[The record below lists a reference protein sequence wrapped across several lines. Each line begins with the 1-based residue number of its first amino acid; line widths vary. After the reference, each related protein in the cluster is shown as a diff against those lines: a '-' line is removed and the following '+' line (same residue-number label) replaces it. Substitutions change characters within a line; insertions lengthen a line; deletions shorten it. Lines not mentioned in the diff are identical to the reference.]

1 MYCPTDKAVI
11 YFLKG
16 VNMEFN
22 DKIEKY
28 KRLAVK
34 KPKYYVSIGDLYS
47 DDGDFKTATI
57 YYQKAVDNGVLA
69 YTVLGDTWGYRSQ
82 YKKAFDVYTEGA
94 NKGEA
99 ECFARL
105 GFCYETGYVK
115 IDIQKAIEC
124 YAKASDLGVATAAR
138 SLGDL
143 YYFNTPIED
152 SEIENVKNALKCY
165 ERAFYLGDIEVA
177 KKIGFIYLNNEE
189 LKDVPKAIEWY
200 EKGLS
205 LGEYSLNFDLAY
217 VYLNDRFVPHDYKKG
232 LKYLLD
238 GVHHN
243 DPESLYMYAR
253 VRETGMYKV
262 EPDKKAYIY
271 YLKKAAALGQDDALL
286 DLGYYYYKKGKYD
299 DALDCFAQCEL
310 EVVGLYWAIAT
321 ICETQKADYK
331 NALFYYQMAMEMDFP
346 DAIERMA
353 EAYLGDELGLERD
366 EKTALKLFKRAA
378 KLGNAAA
385 QYNLGMAYACG
396 YYGVTADKDK
406 AIYWLKKSAHGENP
420 MACLQMGLYYF
431 YTVQTESAY
440 KKAFDLFTDAYNFG
454 EDQAIIN
461 IGLCYL
467 QGKGVERNPKEAVKC
482 FKEAAKTANS
492 GIAYYNLGICYENGF
507 GVRKD
512 YKKAIEAYKN
522 ATENGER
529 QGLVAIKNVYLKMNE
544 KKE

>member
-1 MYCPTDKAVI
+1 
-11 YFLKG
+11 
-16 VNMEFN
+16 MEGLN
-22 DKIEKY
+22 DKIKKY
-28 KRLAVK
+28 ERLAVK
-34 KPKYYVSIGDLYS
+34 KPKYYVFIGDLYT
-47 DDGDFKTATI
+47 DDADFKNATI

-69 YTVLGDTWGYRSQ
+69 YTLLGDTWGYRSQ
-82 YKKAFDVYTEGA
+82 YKKAFDVYAEGA

-105 GFCYETGYVK
+105 GFCYENGYVK
-115 IDIQKAIEC
+115 TDIQKAIEN
-124 YAKASDLGVATAAR
+124 YAKASDLGVAAAAR
-138 SLGDL
+138 SLGEL
-143 YYFNTPIED
+143 YYFNTPIEKPWV
-152 SEIENVKNALKCY
+152 ENFKNALKYY
-165 ERAFYLGDIEVA
+165 ERAFYLGDVQIA
-177 KKIGFIYLNNEE
+177 KKIGFIYLYNKE
-189 LKDVPKAIEWY
+189 LKDVQKAIKYY

-205 LGEYSLNFDLAY
+205 LGDHSLNFDLAY
-217 VYLNDRFVPHDYKKG
+217 VYLDDRFVSPDYEKG

-299 DALDCFAQCEL
+299 DALDCFAVCDL
-310 EVVGLYWAIAT
+310 DAVGVYWAMAT
-321 ICETQKADYK
+321 ICEEQKKDYK
-331 NALFYYQMAMEMDFP
+331 NALFYYRMAAEMNMP

-353 EAYLGDELGLERD
+353 EAYLGDELGLKKD

-396 YYGVTADKDK
+396 YYGLTADKEK
-406 AIYWLKKSAHGENP
+406 ALFWLKKSAKGENP
-420 MACLQMGLYYF
+420 MACVQVGLYYF
-431 YTVQTESAY
+431 YTVATKSAY
-440 KKAFDLFTDAYNFG
+440 KKAFELFNEAYRLG
-454 EDQAIIN
+454 EEQAIIN

-467 QGKGVERNPKEAVKC
+467 QGKGIKENKKEAVKC
-482 FKEAAKTANS
+482 FKIAAEKQNS
-492 GIAYYNLGICYENGF
+492 GVAYHNLGICYENGF
-507 GVRKD
+507 GVKKD
-512 YKKAIEAYKN
+512 YKKAIEMYGKAV
-522 ATENGER
+522 ENGEKA
-529 QGLVAIKNVYLKMNE
+529 GLEGIKSVYVKMGE

>member
-1 MYCPTDKAVI
+1 MNTI
-11 YFLKG
+11 
-16 VNMEFN
+16 N
-22 DKIEKY
+22 DKIKRY
-28 KRLAVK
+28 KQLAVK

-47 DDGDFKTATI
+47 DDGDFKTATT
-57 YYQKAVDNGVLA
+57 YYRKAVDNGVLA

-115 IDIQKAIEC
+115 IDIQKAIEY
-124 YAKASDLGVATAAR
+124 YAKASDLGVAAAAR
-138 SLGDL
+138 SLGEL
-143 YYFNTPIED
+143 YYFNTPIEN
-152 SEIENVKNALKCY
+152 SEIENVKNALKYY

-217 VYLNDRFVPHDYKKG
+217 VYLNDRFVPHDYEKG

-271 YLKKAAALGQDDALL
+271 YLKKAAALGQEDALL
-286 DLGYYYYKKGKYD
+286 DLGYYYFEKNDYD
-299 DALDCFAQCEL
+299 KALDCFAECEL
-310 EVVGLYWAIAT
+310 DDARLYWSIAI
-321 ICETQKADYK
+321 ICEAKKQDYK
-331 NALFYYQMAMEMDFP
+331 NALRYYQLSMEDDYP

-366 EKTALKLFKRAA
+366 EKTALKLFKKAA

-396 YYGVTADKDK
+396 YYGVTPDKEK
-406 AIYWLKKSAHGENP
+406 AVFWLKKSAKGENP
-420 MACLQMGLYYF
+420 MACVQMGLYNL
-431 YTVQTESAY
+431 YTVKTDKAY
-440 KKAFDLFTDAYNFG
+440 KKAFEYFQNAYYLG
-454 EDQAIIN
+454 EEEAVIN
-461 IGLCYL
+461 LGLCYL
-467 QGKGVERNPKEAVKC
+467 QGKGVEKNSKEAVKC
-482 FKEAAKTANS
+482 FAKAAKRTNS
-492 GIAYYNLGICYENGF
+492 GVAYYNLGLCYENGF

-512 YKKAIEAYKN
+512 YKKAIEAYGK
-522 ATENGER
+522 AVENGESA
-529 QGLVAIKNVYLKMNE
+529 GLVAIKNLYLKMNGTTE
-544 KKE
+544 KKD

>member
-1 MYCPTDKAVI
+1 MSTENA
-11 YFLKG
+11 
-16 VNMEFN
+16 
-22 DKIEKY
+22 KIKKY
-28 KRLAVK
+28 KQLAEK
-34 KPKYYVSIGDLYS
+34 KPKYYALIGDLYS
-47 DDGDFKTATI
+47 DDGDFKTATT

-69 YTVLGDTWGYRSQ
+69 YTVLGDTWGYLSQ
-82 YKKAFDVYTEGA
+82 YKKAFDAYTEGA

-124 YAKASDLGVATAAR
+124 YAKASDLGVAAAAR
-138 SLGDL
+138 SLGEL

-152 SEIENVKNALKCY
+152 SEIENVKNALKYY

-205 LGEYSLNFDLAY
+205 LGDHSLNFDLAC

-232 LKYLLD
+232 LAYLAD
-238 GVHHN
+238 GVKHN
-243 DPESLYMYAR
+243 DPESLYMQAR
-253 VRETGMYKV
+253 IYEEGWYGI
-262 EPDKKAYIY
+262 EPDEKKYIH
-271 YLKKAAALGQDDALL
+271 YLKKAANLCQDDALL

-299 DALDCFAQCEL
+299 DALDCFAQCDL
-310 EVVGLYWAIAT
+310 DDVGVYWCMAT
-321 ICETQKADYK
+321 IYETKKADYQ
-331 NALFYYQMAMEMDFP
+331 NALSYYQMAMEMDFP

-353 EAYLGDELGLERD
+353 EAYLGDELGLEKD

-396 YYGVTADKDK
+396 YYGLTADKDK
-406 AIYWLKKSAHGENP
+406 ALHWLEKSVKGENP
-420 MACLQMGLYYF
+420 SACLQMGLYYY
-431 YTVQTESAY
+431 YTVKTEAAY
-440 KKAFDLFTDAYNFG
+440 KKAFELFTDAYNLG
-454 EDQAIIN
+454 EDEAIIN

-467 QGKGVERNPKEAVKC
+467 QGNGVKEDKKEAVKC
-482 FKEAAKTANS
+482 FKTAANKYES
-492 GIAYYNLGICYENGF
+492 SLGFYNLGICYENGF
-507 GVRKD
+507 GIRQD
-512 YKKAIEAYKN
+512 YKKAIEMYGKSV
-522 ATENGER
+522 ELGEKT
-529 QGLVAIKNVYLKMNE
+529 GLEAIKRVYSKMNINAYRA
-544 KKE
+544 

>member
-1 MYCPTDKAVI
+1 MDT
-11 YFLKG
+11 L
-16 VNMEFN
+16 NT
-22 DKIEKY
+22 KIEKY

-34 KPKYYVSIGDLYS
+34 KPKYYVSIGDLYM
-47 DDGDFKTATI
+47 DEADFKTATT

-82 YKKAFDVYTEGA
+82 YKKAFNAYTEGA

-124 YAKASDLGVATAAR
+124 YAKASDLGVAAAAR
-138 SLGDL
+138 SLGEL

-152 SEIENVKNALKCY
+152 SEIENVKNALKYY

-205 LGEYSLNFDLAY
+205 LGECSLNFDLAY

-232 LKYLLD
+232 LAYLLD
-238 GVHHN
+238 GVEHN

-271 YLKKAAALGQDDALL
+271 YLKKAATLGQDDALL
-286 DLGYYYYKKGKYD
+286 DLGYYYFEKNDYD
-299 DALDCFAQCEL
+299 KALDCFAECEL
-310 EVVGLYWAIAT
+310 DDARLYWSIAI
-321 ICETQKADYK
+321 ICESKKQDYK
-331 NALFYYQMAMEMDFP
+331 NALAYYQMAMEMDFP

-353 EAYLGDELGLERD
+353 EAYLGDELGLEKD

-378 KLGNAAA
+378 KLSNAAA

-396 YYGVTADKDK
+396 YYGLTADKDK
-406 AIYWLKKSAHGENP
+406 AIYWLKKSVKGENP
-420 MACLQMGLYYF
+420 MACLQVGLYYF

-440 KKAFDLFTDAYNFG
+440 KKAFGLFTDAYNFG

-482 FKEAAKTANS
+482 FKEAARTANS

-512 YKKAIEAYKN
+512 FKKAIEAYKN
-522 ATENGER
+522 ATEYGER

>member
-1 MYCPTDKAVI
+1 MNNTA
-11 YFLKG
+11 
-16 VNMEFN
+16 N
-22 DKIEKY
+22 DKIKKY
-28 KRLAVK
+28 ERLAVK
-34 KPKYYVSIGDLYS
+34 KPKYYVSVGDLYS

-124 YAKASDLGVATAAR
+124 YLKASDLGVAAAAR

-152 SEIENVKNALKCY
+152 SEIENVKNALKYY

-286 DLGYYYYKKGKYD
+286 DLGYYYYNKGKYD
-299 DALDCFAQCEL
+299 DALDCFALCDL
-310 EVVGLYWAIAT
+310 DYVGVYWCMAT
-321 ICETQKADYK
+321 IYETKKADYK

-353 EAYLGDELGLERD
+353 EAYLGDELGLEKD

-396 YYGVTADKDK
+396 YYGVTPDREK
-406 AIYWLKKSAHGENP
+406 AIYWLKKSVKGENP
-420 MACLQMGLYYF
+420 SACLQVGLYYY
-431 YTVQTESAY
+431 YTVKTKAAY
-440 KKAFDLFTDAYNFG
+440 KKAFELFTDAYNLG
-454 EDQAIIN
+454 EYEAIIN

-467 QGKGVERNPKEAVKC
+467 QGNGVKEDKKEAVKC
-482 FKEAAKTANS
+482 FKNAAEKCSS
-492 GIAYYNLGICYENGF
+492 GVAYHNLGICYENGF
-507 GVRKD
+507 GVRKN
-512 YKKAIEAYKN
+512 YRKAIETYGKAV
-522 ATENGER
+522 ENGEKA
-529 QGLVAIKNVYLKMNE
+529 GLEAIKNVYAKMTAE
-544 KKE
+544 KKSV

>member
-1 MYCPTDKAVI
+1 ME
-11 YFLKG
+11 
-16 VNMEFN
+16 NMN
-22 DKIEKY
+22 AKIQKY
-28 KRLAVK
+28 QKLAKK
-34 KPKYYVSIGDLYS
+34 KPKYYVSIGDLYM
-47 DDGDFKTATI
+47 DEADFNNAAKF
-57 YYQKAVDNGVLA
+57 YQKAVDNGVLA

-124 YAKASDLGVATAAR
+124 YVKASDLGVAAAAR

-152 SEIENVKNALKCY
+152 SEIENVKNALKYY
-165 ERAFYLGDIEVA
+165 ERAFYLGDVQIA

-205 LGEYSLNFDLAY
+205 LGDHSLNFDLAY
-217 VYLNDRFVPHDYKKG
+217 VYLNDRFVPHDYEKG
-232 LKYLLD
+232 LAYLAD
-238 GVHHN
+238 GVKHN
-243 DPESLYMYAR
+243 DPESLYMQAR
-253 VRETGMYKV
+253 IYEEGWYGI
-262 EPDKKAYIY
+262 EPDEKKYIH
-271 YLKKAAALGQDDALL
+271 YLKKAANLCQDDALL

-299 DALDCFAQCEL
+299 DALDCFAQCDL
-310 EVVGLYWAIAT
+310 DYVGVYWCMAT
-321 ICETQKADYK
+321 ICEEQKKDYK
-331 NALFYYQMAMEMDFP
+331 NALRYYQAAMEMDFP

-353 EAYLGDELGLERD
+353 EAYLGDELGLEKD

-396 YYGVTADKDK
+396 YYGVTADRKT
-406 AIYWLKKSAHGENP
+406 ALHWLKKSAKGENP
-420 MACLQMGLYYF
+420 SACLQVGLYYY
-431 YTVQTESAY
+431 YTVKTKAAY
-440 KKAFDLFTDAYNFG
+440 KKAFELFTDAYNLG
-454 EDQAIIN
+454 ENEAIIN

-467 QGKGVERNPKEAVKC
+467 QGNGVKEDKKEAVKC
-482 FKEAAKTANS
+482 FKTAAEKYSS
-492 GIAYYNLGICYENGF
+492 GVAYHNLGICYENGF

-512 YKKAIEAYKN
+512 YKKAIEMYGKAV
-522 ATENGER
+522 ENGESA
-529 QGLVAIKNVYLKMNE
+529 GLVAIKNLYLKMNGNE
-544 KKE
+544 KEE

>member
-1 MYCPTDKAVI
+1 MNTI
-11 YFLKG
+11 
-16 VNMEFN
+16 N
-22 DKIEKY
+22 DKIKKY
-28 KRLAVK
+28 ERLAVK

-47 DDGDFKTATI
+47 DDGDFKTATT

-82 YKKAFDVYTEGA
+82 YKKAFDAYTEGA

-124 YAKASDLGVATAAR
+124 YAKASDLGVAAAAR

-152 SEIENVKNALKCY
+152 SEIENVKNALKYY

-271 YLKKAAALGQDDALL
+271 YLKKAANLCQDDALL
-286 DLGYYYYKKGKYD
+286 DLGYYYYNKGRYD
-299 DALDCFAQCEL
+299 DALDCFAQCDL
-310 EVVGLYWAIAT
+310 DYVGVYWCMAT
-321 ICETQKADYK
+321 IYETKKADYK
-331 NALFYYQMAMEMDFP
+331 NALFYYRMAMEMDFP

-353 EAYLGDELGLERD
+353 EAYLGDELGLEKD

-396 YYGVTADKDK
+396 YYGVTADRKT
-406 AIYWLKKSAHGENP
+406 ALHWLKKSAKGENP
-420 MACLQMGLYYF
+420 MACLQMGLYYY
-431 YTVQTESAY
+431 YTVKTEAAY
-440 KKAFDLFTDAYNFG
+440 KKAFELFTDAYNFG
-454 EDQAIIN
+454 EEEAIIN

-467 QGKGVERNPKEAVKC
+467 QGNGVKEDKKEAVKC
-482 FKEAAKTANS
+482 FRTAAEKYSS
-492 GIAYYNLGICYENGF
+492 GVAYHNLGICYENGF

-512 YKKAIEAYKN
+512 YKKAIEMYGKAV
-522 ATENGER
+522 ENGEKA
-529 QGLVAIKNVYLKMNE
+529 GLAAIKDLYVKINGSTE
-544 KKE
+544 KKQ

>member
-1 MYCPTDKAVI
+1 MGKVY
-11 YFLKG
+11 
-16 VNMEFN
+16 E
-22 DKIEKY
+22 KIKKY
-28 KRLAVK
+28 KQFAEK
-34 KPKYYVSIGDLYS
+34 KPKYYALIGDLYS
-47 DDGDFKTATI
+47 DDGDFKTATT

-82 YKKAFDVYTEGA
+82 YKKAFDAYTEGA

-105 GFCYETGYVK
+105 GFCYENGYVK

-124 YAKASDLGVATAAR
+124 YAKASDLGVASAAR
-138 SLGDL
+138 SLGEL

-152 SEIENVKNALKCY
+152 SEIENVKNALKYY

-205 LGEYSLNFDLAY
+205 LGDHSLNFDLAY
-217 VYLNDRFVPHDYKKG
+217 VYLNDRFSPNDYAKG
-232 LKYLLD
+232 LKYLAD
-238 GVHHN
+238 GVTHN
-243 DPESLYMYAR
+243 DPESLYLQAR
-253 VRETGMYKV
+253 IYEVGMYGV
-262 EPDKKAYIY
+262 EPDPKEYLR
-271 YLKKAAALGQDDALL
+271 YLKKAARLCQDDALL
-286 DLGYYYYKKGKYD
+286 ELGYYYYGKGKYD
-299 DALDCFAQCEL
+299 EALDCFALCDIDY
-310 EVVGLYWAIAT
+310 VGVYWCIAT
-321 ICETQKADYK
+321 IYETKKGDYQ

-378 KLGNAAA
+378 NLGSHDA

-396 YYGVTADKDK
+396 YYGLTADKDK
-406 AIYWLKKSAHGENP
+406 ALYWLRKSANGENP
-420 MACLQMGLYYF
+420 MACLQLGLYNY
-431 YTVQTESAY
+431 YTVQTDKSY
-440 KKAFDLFTDAYNFG
+440 KCAFELFTQAYNLG
-454 EDQAIIN
+454 EDHALIN

-467 QGKGVERNPKEAVKC
+467 QGKGVNEDKKEGVKCLKEAVK
-482 FKEAAKTANS
+482 TTDS
-492 GIAYYNLGICYENGF
+492 GVAHLNLGICYENGL

-512 YKKAIEAYKN
+512 YKKAIEEYGKAV
-522 ATENGER
+522 ENGESA
-529 QGLVAIKNVYLKMNE
+529 GLTSIKNAYLKME
-544 KKE
+544 KESSDKIKETK

>member
-1 MYCPTDKAVI
+1 MYCPTDKAVL
-11 YFLKG
+11 YFSKG

-34 KPKYYVSIGDLYS
+34 KPKYYVSIGDLYM
-47 DDGDFKTATI
+47 DEADFKTATT

-82 YKKAFDVYTEGA
+82 YKKAFNAYTEGA

-124 YAKASDLGVATAAR
+124 YAKASDLGVAAAAR
-138 SLGDL
+138 SLGEL

-152 SEIENVKNALKCY
+152 SEIENVKNALKYY

-232 LKYLLD
+232 LTYLLD

-286 DLGYYYYKKGKYD
+286 DLGYYYFEKNDYD
-299 DALDCFAQCEL
+299 KALDCFAECEL
-310 EVVGLYWAIAT
+310 DDARLYWSIAI
-321 ICETQKADYK
+321 ICEAKKQDYK
-331 NALFYYQMAMEMDFP
+331 NALRYYQAAMEMDFP
-346 DAIERMA
+346 DAIERIA
-353 EAYLGDELGLERD
+353 EAYLGDELGLEKD

-378 KLGNAAA
+378 KLSNAAA

-396 YYGVTADKDK
+396 YYGLTADKDK
-406 AIYWLKKSAHGENP
+406 AIYWLKKSVKGENP

-440 KKAFDLFTDAYNFG
+440 KKAFELFTDAYNFG

>member
-1 MYCPTDKAVI
+1 MNTI
-11 YFLKG
+11 
-16 VNMEFN
+16 N
-22 DKIEKY
+22 DKIKKY
-28 KRLAVK
+28 EQLAVK

-82 YKKAFDVYTEGA
+82 YKKAFEVYKEGA

-124 YAKASDLGVATAAR
+124 YAKASDLGVAAAAR

-152 SEIENVKNALKCY
+152 SKIENVKNALKYY

-189 LKDVPKAIEWY
+189 LKGVPKAIEWY

-205 LGEYSLNFDLAY
+205 LGDSSLNFDLAY

-238 GVHHN
+238 GIHLN

-286 DLGYYYYKKGKYD
+286 DLGYYYYNKGKYD
-299 DALDCFAQCEL
+299 DALDCFAQCDL
-310 EVVGLYWAIAT
+310 DCVGVYWCMAT
-321 ICETQKADYK
+321 IYETKKADYK
-331 NALFYYQMAMEMDFP
+331 NALFYYRMAMEDDYP

-353 EAYLGDELGLERD
+353 EAYLGDELGLEKD

-396 YYGVTADKDK
+396 YYGVTPDKDK
-406 AIYWLKKSAHGENP
+406 ALHWLKQSVKGENP
-420 MACLQMGLYYF
+420 SACLQVGLYYY
-431 YTVQTESAY
+431 YTVKTEAAY
-440 KKAFDLFTDAYNFG
+440 KKAFYLFTDAYNLG
-454 EDQAIIN
+454 ENEAIIN

-467 QGKGVERNPKEAVKC
+467 QGNGVKEDKKEAVKC
-482 FKEAAKTANS
+482 FRTAAEKYSS
-492 GIAYYNLGICYENGF
+492 GVAYHNLGICYENGF

-512 YKKAIEAYKN
+512 YKKAIEMYGKAV
-522 ATENGER
+522 ENGEKA
-529 QGLVAIKNVYLKMNE
+529 GLEAIKRVYLKMNVNQA
-544 KKE
+544 

>member
-1 MYCPTDKAVI
+1 MNNTVK
-11 YFLKG
+11 
-16 VNMEFN
+16 
-22 DKIEKY
+22 DKIKKY
-28 KRLAVK
+28 ERLAAK
-34 KPKYYVSIGDLYS
+34 KPKYYVSIGDLYT
-47 DDGDFKTATI
+47 DNADFKNATI
-57 YYQKAVDNGVLA
+57 YYQKAVDSGVLA
-69 YTVLGDTWGYRSQ
+69 YTLLGDMWGYRSQ
-82 YKKAFDVYTEGA
+82 YKKAFDIYAEGA

-105 GFCYETGYVK
+105 GFCYENGYVK

-124 YAKASDLGVATAAR
+124 YAKASDLGIAAAAR

-152 SEIENVKNALKCY
+152 SEIENVKNALKYY
-165 ERAFYLGDIEVA
+165 ERAFYLGDIQIA

-189 LKDVPKAIEWY
+189 LKDVPKAVEWY

-299 DALDCFAQCEL
+299 DALDCFAVCDL
-310 EVVGLYWAIAT
+310 DAVGVYWAMAT
-321 ICETQKADYK
+321 IYEEQKKDYK
-331 NALFYYQMAMEMDFP
+331 NALFYYRMAAEMDMP

-353 EAYLGDELGLERD
+353 EAYLGDELGLEKD
-366 EKTALKLFKRAA
+366 EKKALKLFKKAA

-385 QYNLGMAYACG
+385 EYNLGMAYACG
-396 YYGVTADKDK
+396 YYGLTADKDK
-406 AIYWLKKSAHGENP
+406 AIYWLKKSVKGENP
-420 MACLQMGLYYF
+420 MACVQMGLYYY
-431 YTVQTESAY
+431 YTVKTEAAY
-440 KKAFDLFTDAYNFG
+440 KKAFDLFNEAYLLG
-454 EDQAIIN
+454 EKEAIIN

-467 QGKGVERNPKEAVKC
+467 QGKGTEINKKEAVKC
-482 FKEAAKTANS
+482 FKIAAENS
-492 GIAYYNLGICYENGF
+492 SSGVAYHNLGICYENGF

-512 YKKAIEAYKN
+512 YKKAIEMYGKAV
-522 ATENGER
+522 ENGEKS
-529 QGLVAIKNVYLKMNE
+529 GLEGIKNVYIKTGE
-544 KKE
+544 KKK